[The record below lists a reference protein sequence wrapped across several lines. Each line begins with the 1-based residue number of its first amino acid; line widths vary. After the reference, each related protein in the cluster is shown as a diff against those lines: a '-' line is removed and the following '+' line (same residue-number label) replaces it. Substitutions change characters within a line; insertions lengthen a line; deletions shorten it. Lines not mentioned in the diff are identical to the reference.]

1 MDNISNQQKEII
13 NNAKKYIIKIFKD
26 DSSGHDFEHS
36 LRVHKNALDISSIIL
51 KEQKDNYNFKL
62 NLFIIELSALL
73 HDVDDYKTKNYNKDN
88 PFQNL
93 DLFLKGNKI
102 TNEHDIK
109 LIKEIISDIS
119 FKAGETKSPES
130 LEGKIV
136 QDADRLD
143 AIGAIGIA
151 RAFAFG
157 GSKNRKLYDNDNIY
171 ELSKRNF
178 EPFDMSNIS
187 FEQYKNKKTDTVTH
201 FYEKLLKLE
210 NMMNTEQAK
219 LIALKRTEFMKNYLK
234 ELFEEISEK

>member
-1 MDNISNQQKEII
+1 MEKISNEQKEII
-13 NNAKKYIIKIFKD
+13 NNAKKYITEIFKD

-36 LRVHKNALDISSIIL
+36 LRVHKNAIDITSIIL
-51 KEQKDNYNFKL
+51 KEQENNKDFKL
-62 NLFIIELSALL
+62 NLFIIEISALL
-73 HDVDDYKTKNYNKDN
+73 HDVDDYKTENYNKDN

-93 DLFLKGNKI
+93 DLFLKQNKI
-102 TNEHDIK
+102 TNEQDIN
-109 LIKEIISDIS
+109 LIKEIISEVS
-119 FKAGETKSPES
+119 YKAGETKTPHS

-157 GSKNRKLYDNDNIY
+157 GSKNRKLYDQGNIL

-178 EPFDMSNIS
+178 EPFDVSNIS
-187 FEQYKNKKTDTVTH
+187 FEQCKNKKTDTVTH

-210 NMMNTEQAK
+210 KLMNTEQAK
-219 LIALKRTEFMKNYLK
+219 IIAKKRTDLMKNFLQ
-234 ELFEEISEK
+234 ELFGEIIQK

>member
-1 MDNISNQQKEII
+1 MDNISNEQKEII

-51 KEQKDNYNFKL
+51 KEQKDNSNFKL

-93 DLFLKGNKI
+93 DLFLKENKI

-210 NMMNTEQAK
+210 KMMNTEQGKIIAK
-219 LIALKRTEFMKNYLK
+219 KRNEFMKKFLL
-234 ELFEEISEK
+234 ELFGEIIQK

>member
-1 MDNISNQQKEII
+1 MDIISNEQKEII

-26 DSSGHDFEHS
+26 DSSSHDFEHS
-36 LRVHKNALDISSIIL
+36 LRVHKNELDISSIIL
-51 KEQKDNYNFKL
+51 KEQKDNPNFKL

-93 DLFLKGNKI
+93 DLFLKENKI

-171 ELSKRNF
+171 ELSRRNF

-210 NMMNTEQAK
+210 KMMNTEQGKIIAK
-219 LIALKRTEFMKNYLK
+219 KRNEFMKNFLL
-234 ELFEEISEK
+234 ELFGEIIQK

>member
-1 MDNISNQQKEII
+1 MDIISNEQKEII
-13 NNAKKYIIKIFKD
+13 NNAKKYIIQIFKD

-51 KEQKDNYNFKL
+51 KEQKDNSNFKL

-73 HDVDDYKTKNYNKDN
+73 HDVDDYKTKNYSKDN

-93 DLFLKGNKI
+93 DLFLKENKI

-210 NMMNTEQAK
+210 KMMNTEQGKIIAK
-219 LIALKRTEFMKNYLK
+219 KRNEFMKKFLL
-234 ELFEEISEK
+234 ELFGEIIQK